1 MANGIRCDVEI
12 GSVRRVKVLA
22 GFAFRYGGR
31 SDGNRQYPAQYRTRC
46 AYHAYANTRDPQ
58 QSSDCEAVY
67 RRSRSM
73 YEADS

>member
-12 GSVRRVKVLA
+12 GSVRRVKVPA

-46 AYHAYANTRDPQ
+46 TYHAYANTRDPQ

-67 RRSRSM
+67 WR
-73 YEADS
+73 